1 MLRKAS
7 SSLSFTGVLAAFCL
21 TCLLGISGCQGP
33 VVPNQNTLNP
43 FPRVHPLN
51 PFPQV
56 HLTSYNL
63 QSKILVNEPI
73 VSRVGDGQLDVVI
86 PVRNVTADELY
97 LEFQYTFLN
106 AQGAQ
111 AQETSGWNTLRVPA
125 YSMAQIHFTSLTAAA
140 NFDCN
145 IRRLP

>member
-7 SSLSFTGVLAAFCL
+7 SSLSFIGVLAAFCL
-21 TCLLGISGCQGP
+21 TCLLGITGCQGP
-33 VVPNQNTLNP
+33 VIPGRNT
-43 FPRVHPLN
+43 LN

-111 AQETSGWNTLRVPA
+111 AQETS
-125 YSMAQIHFTSLTAAA
+125 
-140 NFDCN
+140 
-145 IRRLP
+145 

>member
-33 VVPNQNTLNP
+33 VIPGQNT
-43 FPRVHPLN
+43 LN

-56 HLTSYNL
+56 HLTSYHL